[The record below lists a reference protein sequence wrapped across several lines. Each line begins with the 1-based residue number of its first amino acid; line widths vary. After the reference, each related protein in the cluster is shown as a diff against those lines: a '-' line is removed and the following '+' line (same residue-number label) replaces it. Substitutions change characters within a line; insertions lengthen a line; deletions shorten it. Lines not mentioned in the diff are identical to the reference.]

1 MAVRLREAT
10 PALWAPVASSCHRAV
25 MGTLITSVTTER
37 SQKHKVDLDEEG
49 ARGPSDPGLK
59 GWSAQ
64 QRLLTTAWLGACV
77 SFPEEG
83 I

>member
-1 MAVRLREAT
+1 MAVRLWEAA
-10 PALWAPVASSCHRAV
+10 PALWAPVASSSHWAV
-25 MGTLITSVTTER
+25 MGTLITSVMTER

-49 ARGPSDPGLK
+49 ARGPSDPELK

-64 QRLLTTAWLGACV
+64 QRLLTMAWLGAFV

-83 I
+83 M